1 VSRKI
6 AVTWCGI
13 VVTGFLKLKS
23 ATTQKVVMKSEFKA
37 QTEFEEEFDEY
48 GNLFCYSRIETDREF
63 YVSLNL
69 AAILTGRDRATVT
82 RAAREL
88 ESFDGPKGAKL
99 YRYRHFLELVA
110 RGAL

>member
-1 VSRKI
+1 
-6 AVTWCGI
+6 
-13 VVTGFLKLKS
+13 
-23 ATTQKVVMKSEFKA
+23 MKSEFRA
-37 QTEFEEEFDEY
+37 ESEFEAEFDES
-48 GNLFCYSRIETDREF
+48 GNLFGYSRIETAREF

-99 YRYRHFLELVA
+99 YRSRHLLELVA
-110 RGAL
+110 RGALWNFPDVVRMMTDDD